1 PNCRSRETSP
11 RYTPPGAIL
20 ADGACK
26 LLITISKKIVKECER
41 LAELGGTGLDRVRWL
56 CRSGWLTGFGHF
68 CDFGGHLGV
77 KRQLWAEK
85 QARLFAICASRPSI
99 WCWGTG
105 GCLAGGAHA
114 QPL

>member
-1 PNCRSRETSP
+1 MPPVDSGAHFVSRPKANTATVHTM
-11 RYTPPGAIL
+11 RIVTA
-20 ADGACK
+20 K
-26 LLITISKKIVKECER
+26 LLIKRKIDFLNFCER

-85 QARLFAICASRPSI
+85 QARLFAICA
-99 WCWGTG
+99 
-105 GCLAGGAHA
+105 
-114 QPL
+114 